1 MRESDRQQRN
11 SFLTAA
17 LQYNNDFYLDSTYS
31 TRSEFKTWYTQ
42 AIIII
47 HYNRQSINPIINAVI
62 SHTFQICK
70 FGS

>member
-47 HYNRQSINPIINAVI
+47 LYNR
-62 SHTFQICK
+62 
-70 FGS
+70 